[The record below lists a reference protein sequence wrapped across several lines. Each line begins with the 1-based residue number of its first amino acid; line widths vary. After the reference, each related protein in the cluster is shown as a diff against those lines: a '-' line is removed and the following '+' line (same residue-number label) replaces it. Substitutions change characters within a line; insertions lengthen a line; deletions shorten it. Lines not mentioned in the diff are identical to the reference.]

1 VTEPE
6 SLLTGYRILDLT
18 DELAVYGTRL
28 LADWGAEVI
37 KVEPPEGDP
46 LRREPPFY
54 ADVPHL
60 EHSLSFLAWNT
71 NKKSITLNLQ
81 CADGQALFTTLL
93 PSMDAVIVSAQ
104 PDEPLWGWL
113 KDTELRHSHRSLVY
127 TTVSGFGQEGPHA
140 TYLPSDLIAQAMGG
154 VMWMSG
160 HPDQPPMQPGG
171 NLSHILTGLYAA
183 TGTMVAL
190 WHRQQTGEGQHV
202 DVSQQDSVASILA
215 EFGASSYWATEHIP
229 MRYGTHRP
237 DFFPNGL
244 YACRD
249 GYLMLI
255 VLPTDW
261 QRFAE
266 WVHEVTGHTTVLEE
280 RFLKNEDRVLPE
292 SRAVLNP
299 ILRDFTHQFPS
310 KEVLFHDGQQRHF
323 LFAPVNTVADLLRDR
338 HLQARGFWQPLDVP
352 GLVTLTAAGNPIES
366 TALAGVPL
374 RSAPKLGQHN
384 LEIYVGELGLS
395 PYQLCVLKANH
406 VI

>member
-1 VTEPE
+1 
-6 SLLTGYRILDLT
+6 
-18 DELAVYGTRL
+18 
-28 LADWGAEVI
+28 
-37 KVEPPEGDP
+37 
-46 LRREPPFY
+46 
-54 ADVPHL
+54 
-60 EHSLSFLAWNT
+60 
-71 NKKSITLNLQ
+71 
-81 CADGQALFTTLL
+81 
-93 PSMDAVIVSAQ
+93 
-104 PDEPLWGWL
+104 
-113 KDTELRHSHRSLVY
+113 
-127 TTVSGFGQEGPHA
+127 
-140 TYLPSDLIAQAMGG
+140 
-154 VMWMSG
+154 
-160 HPDQPPMQPGG
+160 
-171 NLSHILTGLYAA
+171 
-183 TGTMVAL
+183 MVAL

-266 WVHEVTGHTTVLEE
+266 WVHEVTDNTTILEA

-299 ILRDFTHQFPS
+299 ILRDFTQQFPS

-323 LFAPVNTVADLLRDR
+323 LFAPVNTVADLLCDR

-352 GLVTLTAAGNPIES
+352 GLPTLTAAGNPIES
-366 TALAGVPL
+366 TALAGVRL
-374 RSAPKLGQHN
+374 RPAPQLGQHN
-384 LEIYVGELGLS
+384 IEIYAGELGLS
-395 PYQLCVLKANH
+395 PPQLSVLKANH

>member
-28 LADWGAEVI
+28 LAEWSAEVI

-46 LRREPPFY
+46 LCREPPFY
-54 ADVPHL
+54 ADVPHP

-93 PSMDAVIVSAQ
+93 PSVDAVVVSAQ
-104 PDEPLWGWL
+104 PDDPLWDWL
-113 KDTELRHSHRSLVY
+113 HDAELRHSHPGLVY
-127 TTVSGFGQEGPHA
+127 TTASGFGQEGPHA
-140 TYLPSDLIAQAMGG
+140 TYRSSDLVAQAMGG
-154 VMWMSG
+154 FMWMSG

-171 NLSHILTGLYAA
+171 NLSHILTGLYVA

-261 QRFAE
+261 PRFAE
-266 WVHEVTGHTTVLEE
+266 WVHEVTGNTTVLEE

-310 KEVLFHDGQQRHF
+310 KEVLFHAGQQRHF

-338 HLQARGFWQPLDVP
+338 QLQARGFWQPLDVP
-352 GLVTLTAAGNPIES
+352 GLAPLTAAGNPIES
-366 TALAGVPL
+366 TVITSVPL

-395 PYQLCVLKANH
+395 PYQLGVLKTNH
-406 VI
+406 II

>member
-1 VTEPE
+1 
-6 SLLTGYRILDLT
+6 
-18 DELAVYGTRL
+18 
-28 LADWGAEVI
+28 
-37 KVEPPEGDP
+37 
-46 LRREPPFY
+46 
-54 ADVPHL
+54 
-60 EHSLSFLAWNT
+60 
-71 NKKSITLNLQ
+71 
-81 CADGQALFTTLL
+81 
-93 PSMDAVIVSAQ
+93 
-104 PDEPLWGWL
+104 
-113 KDTELRHSHRSLVY
+113 
-127 TTVSGFGQEGPHA
+127 
-140 TYLPSDLIAQAMGG
+140 
-154 VMWMSG
+154 
-160 HPDQPPMQPGG
+160 MQPGG
-171 NLSHILTGLYAA
+171 NLSHILTGLYVA
-183 TGTMVAL
+183 TGTLMAL

-261 QRFAE
+261 PRFAK
-266 WVHEVTGHTTVLEE
+266 WVHEVTGNTTVLEE
-280 RFLKNEDRVLPE
+280 RFLKNEDRTLPE

-299 ILRDFTHQFPS
+299 ILRDFAHQFPS
-310 KEVLFHDGQQRHF
+310 KEVLFHEGQQRHF

-338 HLQARGFWQPLDVP
+338 HLQARGFWQPLNVP
-352 GLVTLTAAGNPIES
+352 GLAPLTAAGNPIES
-366 TALAGVPL
+366 TAITGVPL

-395 PYQLCVLKANH
+395 PYQLGVLKANH